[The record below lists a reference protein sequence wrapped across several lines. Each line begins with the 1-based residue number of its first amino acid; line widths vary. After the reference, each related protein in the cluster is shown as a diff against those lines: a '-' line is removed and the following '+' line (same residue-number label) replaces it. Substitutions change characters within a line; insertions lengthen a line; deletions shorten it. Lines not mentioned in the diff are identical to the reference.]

1 NRISDGRSLPTLKV
15 LLQGMKLPV
24 YGADGELQGL
34 QFTNNPAW
42 VLMDVLRR
50 SGWRKAGL
58 DVKSFTNAAGYC
70 AESINTADLY
80 GNAITVPR
88 FQCNL
93 VLKSRR
99 TAADVIRGIRN
110 GSRLYLT
117 YASGGLLQLRV
128 ENTLELQQ
136 PVKPDSSNST
146 DSLNGGWPA

>member
-1 NRISDGRSLPTLKV
+1 M
-15 LLQGMKLPV
+15 QGMKLPV
-24 YGADGELQGL
+24 YGQDGSPAGL
-34 QFTNNPAW
+34 QFSNNPAW

-50 SGWRKAGL
+50 SGWLLAEL
-58 DVKSFTNAAGYC
+58 DVESFAAAASYC
-70 AESINTADLY
+70 DEPINTLDLY

-117 YASGGLLQLRV
+117 YAPGGLLQVARGEYAGAAAAGESGFKQQRRRARWRLA
-128 ENTLELQQ
+128 EL
-136 PVKPDSSNST
+136 
-146 DSLNGGWPA
+146 